1 MRVLLRSYDLDD
13 PGESAARLRR
23 LGTALMAA
31 GHEVHATSRA
41 WELDDVRAWSPDV
54 IVAQQWATL
63 EADTWARALRRPLV
77 MLVHGEGQY
86 EAMMPVCDLVA
97 FADPSVRAATADA
110 LGQTPAVLLDD
121 VDAVVESIVAVGSA
135 GRRRPTLALCMTVC
149 NEAATLAAAVS
160 SVADIVDE
168 IIIGVDHRSSDET
181 LAIARRLATDCF
193 EYDESSPPDFP
204 RMRNRALM
212 HARTDWALVL
222 DGHEWI
228 EGAEHIRRA
237 IESTTA
243 WSLEVLTLFEP
254 DEHRV
259 PGLSFL
265 FPRIHRRHVRFAGAA
280 AHEELTTP
288 IDRREVHREIRV
300 WHERRPGLA
309 AEQRGAEK
317 RGPELA
323 ILRAA
328 WVERGDRRALF
339 YLANGLRECGRHDD
353 AIAAYEE
360 YLRSPNFAE
369 ERWQALLY
377 LGRCHAARGDHS
389 HARRVLEQAVVEAPH
404 RAESIVA
411 LGYALLAGG
420 QPAFAAAWFRMAAAL
435 PEPTDCRLFVE
446 VPVYRWGA
454 WHGLALALHSLGDVP
469 NALSAE
475 RRALRG
481 GAGVW
486 AENNVAAWSDAPA
499 HRSQDAT
506 TIPDE
511 ELVA

>member
-13 PGESAARLRR
+13 PGDSAARLRR
-23 LGTALMAA
+23 LGTALTAA
-31 GHEVHATSRA
+31 GHQVHATSRA
-41 WELDDVRAWSPDV
+41 CGLDEVRAWNPDV

-86 EAMMPVCDLVA
+86 EAMMPVSDLVV
-97 FADPSVRAATADA
+97 FADASAHAAAADA
-110 LGQTPAVLLDD
+110 IGQTPRVLLDD
-121 VDAVVESIVAVGSA
+121 VDVVVGAIVAVGTA

-149 NEAATLAAAVS
+149 NEAATLEAAVC
-160 SVADIVDE
+160 SVAEIVDE
-168 IIIGVDHRSSDET
+168 IIIGVDRRSSDDT

-204 RMRNRALM
+204 RMRNRALVR
-212 HARTDWALVL
+212 ARTDWVLVL

-228 EGAEHIRRA
+228 EGTEHIRRA

-259 PGLSFL
+259 PGLSFV

-288 IDRREVHREIRV
+288 IDRREVHREVRV
-300 WHERRPGLA
+300 WHERKPGPA
-309 AEQRGAEK
+309 ADQRGAEK

-323 ILRAA
+323 ILRTA

-339 YLANGLRECGRHDD
+339 YMANGLRECGRHDD

-377 LGRCHAARGDHS
+377 LGRCHTARGSHS

-411 LGYALLAGG
+411 LGYALLASG
-420 QPAFAAAWFRMAAAL
+420 QPALAAAWFRMATAL

-454 WHGLALALHSLGDVP
+454 WHGLAVALHALGDMP
-469 NALSAE
+469 NALAAE
-475 RRALRG
+475 HRALKL
-481 GAGVW
+481 GAGAW
-486 AENNVAAWSDAPA
+486 AENNIAAWSDAPA
-499 HRSQDAT
+499 HRSQDPT
-506 TIPDE
+506 TILDE